1 MLGGLAK
8 IIRIEFLAIDMAC
21 RELNVAVE
29 CDGKCNF
36 LTELEP
42 GAKENFGKENGRTL
56 AKRRLLEKLG
66 WKVVN
71 LPLHDNIIMLE
82 S

>member
-1 MLGGLAK
+1 
-8 IIRIEFLAIDMAC
+8 MAC

-56 AKRRLLEKLG
+56 AKRSLLEKLG
-66 WKVVN
+66 WKVCVE
-71 LPLHDNIIMLE
+71 LAVPRQHCSGVEAVHGEEQDAD
-82 S
+82 